1 MFRYL
6 TLIFSLWTFA
16 ESGEKWHTSQTTLI
30 QLYELQKEH
39 FNAFDGYINAETK
52 RLEELKNY
60 LTEIYK
66 WYDRKMLDKNPYCSH
81 INGFIVMKQIQL
93 RMRKINSLMINK
105 QSADALKIINS
116 DKDLSGDHVIF
127 AIKGLVRLQK
137 FYEIPVSD
145 MVAGRHKGRNIGDQL
160 NACECYVISLN
171 CFATHDIYGSLD
183 WAIQAH
189 DKWITDGCN
198 YTTEINSSNET
209 RYSEKDENYMRHV
222 ILMKN
227 DVLLIDRNESKS
239 SLDITYG
246 LDANRFYEQCPFA
259 NKFKDLCTLGESTRT
274 LTKYS
279 KCRYQTKNSTH
290 RLLMPFKE
298 EDISDDPSIKIYH
311 DVLYDDEIETIKTMS
326 IKNMVDSRVVDSK
339 MTGGN
344 FNEKHRS
351 GKTSRIKN
359 IHGSLNARIESFT
372 GRNTQTAED
381 YQIVNYG
388 LCGHYMPHYDVFSKK
403 HSLSRQFGNR
413 LMTVLFYL
421 NDVQKDGYT
430 VFPMLN
436 IVSPA
441 EKGAALVWY
450 NMHTSDGRDHQQ
462 SLHGSCP
469 LLKGNK
475 WIMTRWLYEEGQDLP
490 YNWRKLQ
497 SD

>member
-160 NACECYVISLN
+160 N
-171 CFATHDIYGSLD
+171 
-183 WAIQAH
+183 
-189 DKWITDGCN
+189 GCN